1 MQITALALPLEAF
14 VNASYFTL
22 RSGGKTWITFLF
34 DSAYLWVLSIPMAR
48 LLTGATAWPIL
59 PIYMICTF
67 IDVIKAFAGGVL
79 IKKDVW
85 VHNIV
90 NDN

>member
-1 MQITALALPLEAF
+1 
-14 VNASYFTL
+14 
-22 RSGGKTWITFLF
+22 
-34 DSAYLWVLSIPMAR
+34 MAR